1 MLSPPG
7 EKVIKKKKNKGTVL
21 NAERYLLKEHEHKRI
36 KANYYH
42 FDASQAEKS

>member
-7 EKVIKKKKNKGTVL
+7 EKVIKNKGTVL
-21 NAERYLLKEHEHKRI
+21 NAERYLLKENEHKRI